1 MDTIRLNLILPKK
14 LAQELEAVTAPGKR
28 SQFIA
33 DAIKRRIKDMKKQR
47 LRGVME
53 EGYRANA
60 DESRALAREFEA
72 SDMEGWVDY

>member
-1 MDTIRLNLILPKK
+1 MDTIRLNLTLPKK
-14 LAQELEAVTAPGKR
+14 LARELEAVTDPGKR

-33 DAIKRRIKDMKKQR
+33 DAIKRRIKEMKKEQM
-47 LRGVME
+47 RGIME

-60 DESRALAREFEA
+60 DESKALAREFEA

>member
-33 DAIKRRIKDMKKQR
+33 DAIKRRIKEMKKEQ
-47 LRGVME
+47 LRGIME
-53 EGYRANA
+53 EGYRVSA
-60 DESRALAREFEA
+60 DESKTLAREFEA